1 MPDHGFLSLNLEQ
14 LKFTHVL
21 LWMGS
26 RGLMWEPYAG
36 EAPRGLLL
44 PWGAAGRPP
53 PSLSAPPSPLPTED
67 RHQGDP
73 EAHLPGGPL
82 GFPGHGMDPS
92 ANTEK
97 PLWGV
102 EEEARPLGPGPLQ
115 GPLSQAC
122 AGREKGRAAGWPRG
136 GSRTLCKPPGPAG
149 SMALPEARAAA
160 AAHVRED
167 VFLAHLM
174 DGQVRHLPLNHIHFI
189 FSPRLHR
196 LIDSFEPVIYK

>member
-1 MPDHGFLSLNLEQ
+1 
-14 LKFTHVL
+14 
-21 LWMGS
+21 
-26 RGLMWEPYAG
+26 MWEPYAG

-102 EEEARPLGPGPLQ
+102 EEEARPLGPRATPGP
-115 GPLSQAC
+115 PLPGLC
-122 AGREKGRAAGWPRG
+122 RARKRQSCRLASGE
-136 GSRTLCKPPGPAG
+136 GSRTLRKPPGPGG